1 MTVFPIGHYMGE
13 RHPEGLHY
21 VRVGMAHETMTAD
34 EFGVWVL
41 SHQDSTQWTIE
52 DVLSLAAAT
61 DLPAAAES
69 VERLLSAG
77 LLVTV
82 TDPTTFAREYRL
94 EPLLVGIGNTPEDPD
109 TYAVG
114 LPGQEPARLSASSY
128 ELWQWAALAP
138 SLWHTCEI
146 RAKVSDAPAAPADM
160 IPGVLADLRPILAN
174 SCGYL
179 DKAQWT

>member
-21 VRVGMAHETMTAD
+21 VRVGLQHQTMTSD

-41 SHQDSTQWTIE
+41 SHQDSPQWSVE
-52 DVLSLAAAT
+52 NVLTMAEQAE
-61 DLPAAAES
+61 LPNASASA
-69 VERLLSAG
+69 ERLLSVGA
-77 LLVTV
+77 LVTV
-82 TDPTTFAREYRL
+82 ADQVAFAQSYRL
-94 EPLLVGIGNTPEDPD
+94 EPLLTGIGNTEEHPD
-109 TYAVG
+109 VYAIG
-114 LPGQEPARLSASSY
+114 LPDQEPVRVHAGSY

-146 RAKVSDAPAAPADM
+146 RAKVAEVPVQPAALVPD
-160 IPGVLADLRPILAN
+160 VLADLRPLLAN

-179 DKAQWT
+179 DVTT